1 MAPSVANPQP
11 PFLIPPPGIMP
22 LSSLTAS
29 ESPPSRHCY
38 GIALGSNLGDRLAHL
53 RRGVT
58 ELLARLEGTQLLAS
72 GQVYETKPVGC
83 PPGSQSF
90 YNSVIEI
97 QCPLAPHAVQRVLQS
112 IERLLGRPD
121 ERERNAPRPLDLDI
135 LYADDLMI
143 DDDVLTLPH
152 PRLHRRRFVLQPLA
166 DIRPDLVLPHQPS
179 TVAQLLAALAD
190 DPASVKL
197 VGPLL

>member
-1 MAPSVANPQP
+1 MPPS
-11 PFLIPPPGIMP
+11 P
-22 LSSLTAS
+22 LTVS
-29 ESPPSRHCY
+29 ESPPSRHRY

-72 GQVYETKPVGC
+72 GQVYETEPVGC

-97 QCPLAPHAVQRVLQS
+97 QCPMAPHAVQRVLQS

-166 DIRPDLVLPHQPS
+166 DIRPDLVLPHQPR
-179 TVAQLLAALAD
+179 TVAQLLAALTD

-197 VGPLL
+197 VGTLL